1 MYSDQDKKYNNNN
14 NNNKFIYS
22 PISHRVQW
30 TVQKLK
36 HNISTYVR
44 NIIIKENHKNS
55 TINEHSE
62 EDKVS
67 QETHEHAKDHSHQ
80 IQPLRVSCR
89 GVLSAF
95 S

>member
-1 MYSDQDKKYNNNN
+1 MPKLLIIIINLFIVQYPI
-14 NNNKFIYS
+14 KFSGLYKS
-22 PISHRVQW
+22 
-30 TVQKLK
+30 LK

-44 NIIIKENHKNS
+44 NITIKEIIKNS

-80 IQPLRVSCR
+80 IQQLINQRVSCR
-89 GVLSAF
+89 GVFSAF